1 MSAQAR
7 RIAALRARALHP
19 ATPAAEA
26 SACHAKLAAIAAAG
40 PVWVEVGDVP
50 GLKIDVA
57 GITVTIEGVV
67 R

>member
-19 ATPAAEA
+19 ATPPAEA
-26 SACHAKLAAIAAAG
+26 QVCRERLAAIAAAG
-40 PVWVEVGDVP
+40 PVWVAVDAVP
-50 GLKIDVA
+50 GMRIDVA
-57 GITVTIEGVV
+57 GITVEGVV